1 MRNKIA
7 DKEIYITKNT
17 AKEKYL
23 RPAAS
28 IFTRYFKDKNG
39 GYARSREKV
48 IGNTVYTVIS
58 REKENAEATAFD
70 ITKKMIERNI
80 GVALRPPVRSEYKES
95 FESCKSGGN
104 KQ

>member
-1 MRNKIA
+1 MRNEID
-7 DKEIYITKNT
+7 DKEIYITRNT
-17 AKEKYL
+17 ANEKAL

-28 IFTRYFKDKNG
+28 IFTRYFKEKNG
-39 GYARSREKV
+39 RYVRSREKV

-80 GVALRPPVRSEYKES
+80 DVALRPPVRSDYKES
-95 FESCKSGGN
+95 FESCNSGGN